1 MELQLNFKLG
11 DNNNLI
17 ISYIHYKKY
26 NENDDEE
33 IIYSFITGVIYE
45 IILIKREKE
54 KYLYKIIEHRN
65 KRISHKVDGVIDMKK
80 GDVIVCSHI

>member
-11 DNNNLI
+11 DSNNLI

-45 IILIKREKE
+45 IILIK
-54 KYLYKIIEHRN
+54 
-65 KRISHKVDGVIDMKK
+65 KK
-80 GDVIVCSHI
+80 NIYIK